1 MNIYSYLESNLLFEF
16 DTNWVDITSTFVNRN
31 LQNMATLAAN
41 ADENTYEILKQ
52 VSNNNVLF
60 KNKIDKLLNMFG
72 TNGRAISSNDLR
84 NMPKL
89 IMALSINAVS
99 PSEDDSTLTSNAES
113 EFDSMSALFTTM
125 PRGAKVKMKDMI
137 KNFRRMNL
145 KEEVPENA
153 AKIVK
158 DLGDNI
164 IKFSTGIDLN
174 DVPDDN
180 VEEELPSK
188 SQIISEPKK
197 KKRRKKKVNNNNNNN
212 EIAPAEKEEESSGF
226 LSSIGSILK
235 KSAENFMSGNVSL
248 FYKIGL
254 IGGIGLIIAGI
265 MKGVYDKDKKLS
277 LIKNISTFKLL
288 MEYVKSSF
296 NIITYV
302 GLLVTLLFLA
312 FIYFAKN
319 EAKKK

>member
-164 IKFSTGIDLN
+164 IKFSTGID
-174 DVPDDN
+174 
-180 VEEELPSK
+180 
-188 SQIISEPKK
+188 
-197 KKRRKKKVNNNNNNN
+197 
-212 EIAPAEKEEESSGF
+212 
-226 LSSIGSILK
+226 
-235 KSAENFMSGNVSL
+235 
-248 FYKIGL
+248 
-254 IGGIGLIIAGI
+254 
-265 MKGVYDKDKKLS
+265 
-277 LIKNISTFKLL
+277 
-288 MEYVKSSF
+288 
-296 NIITYV
+296 
-302 GLLVTLLFLA
+302 
-312 FIYFAKN
+312 
-319 EAKKK
+319 